1 MITAKKQMKG
11 ALKNWDGKPYGETR
25 KGLVDKLGEP
35 TVKYMESVAEMTLSG
50 LRQKK
55 EREYVDADGHRH
67 VPNYTVYVRGDV
79 EPKAMVP
86 VGRFTSKEKANECI
100 DTLRK
105 WGVVTADTVSVSC
118 YMGVLIP
125 FEPSKGVKKS
135 MQKRQREVKAAFDA
149 KKVR

>member
-55 EREYVDADGHRH
+55 ARSFVDADGIRH
-67 VPNYTVYVRGDV
+67 VPRYSVW
-79 EPKAMVP
+79 
-86 VGRFTSKEKANECI
+86 VGNGIALTKICVGQFDSKEAANKCL

-105 WGVVTADTVSVSC
+105 WGMNADHVSVDCDDS
-118 YMGVLIP
+118 VLIP
-125 FEPSKGVKKS
+125 LVPSKGMKKS